1 MQKNPNY
8 QNVLIDIYDYF
19 ENKINQLEKRGL
31 KETILF

>member
-19 ENKINQLEKRGL
+19 ENKINQLEKRGF
-31 KETILF
+31 KRKILF

>member
-19 ENKINQLEKRGL
+19 ENKINQL
-31 KETILF
+31 